1 MELAVSAASW
11 AVGKALAPVTGGLLE
26 AWAASEGLG
35 PNVDALKVEL
45 LYAQAMLEN
54 TRGREIRSPSLK
66 ELLSKLRQLA
76 YDADDVLDELEYFRI
91 QDELDGTYHAADAHA
106 GGCVHGLA
114 LNARHTARA
123 VAAKLNLCS
132 GGSAGDVIV
141 AGDPAQQDKNAKQ
154 GCLSASVCSCG
165 GRQTVSSLP
174 PSPTNQDDGQEAA
187 PACGFSKCLLFSL
200 PCCFFILPSVGA
212 CSDLSEEHNMTGNG
226 RQFLGA
232 VLPPKVQRC
241 FSGVCLCRKRE
252 TSSSPP
258 APSNQCEKKV
268 GGGCG
273 CLLKVNSTARS
284 AAQVVG
290 KCFPCCSFP
299 SDGDDNTHPGMLE
312 KTNMPED
319 QRRFLC
325 WTSKVQ
331 KGKNTALR
339 PELKFNRVNIS
350 TKMKDIIEHLKPIC
364 AKVSN
369 ILNLEFMGT
378 NRITEKDIAK
388 KRPITTPET
397 TEPQL
402 YGREQQKKIILDIA
416 HGNSSADNE
425 LVVLP
430 IVGPGG
436 IGKTTFTQHVYEELK
451 NNPFEVA
458 IWICV
463 SLNFNAGRLAQEAVK
478 KVPEVDKEEENSSAE
493 ELIEQR
499 LKAKRFLLVLDDMWA
514 CHEDEWKKLLAPF
527 RRGGGKGSMV
537 IVTTRIHEVA
547 KMVIKTVH
555 CPIEMERLEGEDFMH
570 FFEACIFGG
579 QQPWE
584 GHTDLREV
592 GENIVSKMKGFP
604 LAAKTVGRL
613 LRSQLTLEHWTKVL
627 ESKEWELQTNDDD
640 IMPALKLSYDYLP
653 FHLQQCFYYCG
664 LFPEDYEFDSKELVH
679 LWIGLDI
686 VQPCDLTR
694 RIEDVGLNYL
704 NGLVNHGFLKKNER
718 KDGSPY
724 YVVHDLLHNLAVNIS
739 SFECLSI
746 CSSNVKSIQIRQDVR
761 HLSIIVDNKEVE
773 DINTFKYYKDDLSV
787 LDKRL
792 NVENL
797 RTLMVFGEH
806 SGSFAKT
813 FCDLFEKARALRAIY
828 LFGASSYAMKDMLN
842 KLPKHIHLRY
852 LRIKSTDGTEDIDFN
867 LSALTRLY
875 HLEVIDMQEFKGHC
889 GFTFTRHM
897 SNLAKLRH
905 FLVPQDKLQL
915 HSNIVEVGKL
925 KLLQELRWFEV
936 GRETKGFELSQLG
949 QLSELGGSLSISS
962 LERIRAMEDVHE
974 ARLKQIKHLHKL
986 TLEWDANRPKKDT
999 IHEENVLEI
1008 LIPASALKRLC
1019 IRGHGG
1025 TKCPQWLGE
1034 NLSVKKL
1041 ESLHLDGVAWNIFP
1055 PIGEFSLVNE
1065 PREEISNN
1073 NICHD
1078 KFQNL
1083 KSLELV
1089 MLPSLRSWIV
1099 KAPCHLF
1106 AQLEVLVIRDCR
1118 ELTELSFSHYACC
1131 QQQKEAKINWFPRL
1145 RELNIEECPKLL
1157 SFPPVP
1163 WTRAPCSV
1171 RIKGVGSDL
1180 EKLVCKENYK
1190 SEYCLKIKM
1199 KGALVSEL
1207 WNMLAFDNLN
1217 EVKELKMDT
1226 CPPLPLHHFQMLSSL
1241 KSLWLDG
1248 GSSIVFP
1255 LVEGE
1260 RHAEYQSPVECITIS
1275 RWDASAK
1282 ELTQLLTYFPNLS
1295 ELNVWSGK
1303 KITWLAAVE
1312 KQATETPALVS
1323 SDNKVDDD
1331 VEIEQQEGTRG
1342 EEEIDASSAEGLLLL
1357 PSQLQKL
1364 LIEACPELS
1373 LCSCSGPADY
1383 KYNKEAGRTST
1394 GRGLQ
1399 GLRSLRSLEI
1409 SDCPRFL
1416 SSYSSSSSSS
1426 CFPFPPSLVHLS
1438 LFGAVGTAT
1447 PLPLSN
1453 LASLTNLTISGC
1465 GELRDEGLR
1474 HLLAQGRLTK
1484 LTVLGTPNFF
1494 AGPEPPLPH
1503 EQVFPSSSSKVQEL
1517 VTDDVAGVL
1526 AAPIC
1531 TLLSSSL
1538 TDLRFWRGK
1547 EVDRFTKEEE
1557 DALQLLTSLEEITFE
1572 DCLPAGLHGLHNLK
1586 RLNIY
1591 DCAAIR
1597 SLPKDCLP
1605 SSLQE
1610 LIIDDCPAIQSLPK
1624 DCLPSSLQKLVIKRC
1639 PAIRSLPKANDL
1651 PSPLRE
1657 LDVRYSENEELRRQ
1671 CRKLIGIIP
1680 VVYA

>member
-91 QDELDGTYHAADAHA
+91 QDELDGTYHAADVHA

-132 GGSAGDVIV
+132 GGSAGDVIL

-187 PACGFSKCLLFSL
+187 PACG
-200 PCCFFILPSVGA
+200 IR
-212 CSDLSEEHNMTGNG
+212 NG

-258 APSNQCEKKV
+258 APSNQCKKKV
-268 GGGCG
+268 GGGCV
-273 CLLKVNSTARS
+273 CLLKVTSTARS

-299 SDGDDNTHPGMLE
+299 SDSDDNTHPGMLE

-331 KGKNTALR
+331 KGKNTALP

-350 TKMKDIIEHLKPIC
+350 TKMKDIIDHLKPIC

-478 KVPEVDKEEENSSAE
+478 KVPKVVNEKENSSVE

-537 IVTTRIHEVA
+537 IVTTRIREVA

-555 CPIEMERLEGEDFMH
+555 CPVIEMERLEGEDFMH

-592 GENIVSKMKGFP
+592 GENIVSKLKGFP

-694 RIEDVGLNYL
+694 RIEDVGLNYI
-704 NGLVNHGFLKKNER
+704 NDLVNHGFLKKNER

-761 HLSIIVDNKEVE
+761 HLSIMVDNKDVE

-806 SGSFAKT
+806 SGSFANT

-852 LRIKSTDGTEDIDFN
+852 LRIKSTDGTEDDTEDRDFN

-897 SNLAKLRH
+897 SNLPKLRH

-936 GRETKGFELSQLG
+936 GETKGFELSQLG

-974 ARLKQIKHLHKL
+974 ARLIQIKHLHKL

-1008 LIPASALKRLC
+1008 LIPPSALKGLC

-1065 PREEISNN
+1065 PCEEISNN

-1083 KSLELV
+1083 KRLELV

-1106 AQLEVLVIRDCR
+1106 AQLEVLAIRDCR

-1145 RELNIEECPKLL
+1145 WELNIEDCPKLL

-1163 WTRAPCSV
+1163 WTTAPCPV
-1171 RIKGVGSDL
+1171 RIKGVGSGL
-1180 EKLVCKENYK
+1180 KKLVCEEDYK
-1190 SEYCLKIKM
+1190 SEYSLEIKM

-1207 WNMLAFDNLN
+1207 WNMLAFDNLT
-1217 EVKELKMDT
+1217 ELKKLEMDT

-1241 KSLWLDG
+1241 KSLGLYG
-1248 GSSIVFP
+1248 ASSSVFP
-1255 LVEGE
+1255 LVEGV
-1260 RHAEYQSPVECITIS
+1260 RHAEYHSPAECIDIS
-1275 RWDASAK
+1275 QWDASAK

-1295 ELNVWSGK
+1295 ELNMWSCE
-1303 KITWLAAVE
+1303 KITGLAVVE

-1364 LIEACPELS
+1364 WIYNSPELN

-1409 SDCPRFL
+1409 IDCPRFNHIGMWGFK
-1416 SSYSSSSSSS
+1416 SR
-1426 CFPFPPSLVHLS
+1426 
-1438 LFGAVGTAT
+1438 GTA
-1447 PLPLSN
+1447 
-1453 LASLTNLTISGC
+1453 ASP
-1465 GELRDEGLR
+1465 RPR
-1474 HLLAQGRLTK
+1474 
-1484 LTVLGTPNFF
+1484 
-1494 AGPEPPLPH
+1494 LPH
-1503 EQVFPSSSSKVQEL
+1503 RIKNPRNPQFLRWSRAP
-1517 VTDDVAGVL
+1517 
-1526 AAPIC
+1526 AAP
-1531 TLLSSSL
+1531 
-1538 TDLRFWRGK
+1538 
-1547 EVDRFTKEEE
+1547 
-1557 DALQLLTSLEEITFE
+1557 
-1572 DCLPAGLHGLHNLK
+1572 
-1586 RLNIY
+1586 
-1591 DCAAIR
+1591 
-1597 SLPKDCLP
+1597 
-1605 SSLQE
+1605 
-1610 LIIDDCPAIQSLPK
+1610 
-1624 DCLPSSLQKLVIKRC
+1624 
-1639 PAIRSLPKANDL
+1639 
-1651 PSPLRE
+1651 
-1657 LDVRYSENEELRRQ
+1657 
-1671 CRKLIGIIP
+1671 
-1680 VVYA
+1680 

>member
-114 LNARHTARA
+114 LNAGHTARA

-132 GGSAGDVIV
+132 GGSAGDVIL
-141 AGDPAQQDKNAKQ
+141 AGDPAQQHKNAKQ

-187 PACGFSKCLLFSL
+187 PACG
-200 PCCFFILPSVGA
+200 IR
-212 CSDLSEEHNMTGNG
+212 NG

-273 CLLKVNSTARS
+273 CLLKVTSTARS

-331 KGKNTALR
+331 KGKNTALP
-339 PELKFNRVNIS
+339 PELKFNRVDIS

-478 KVPEVDKEEENSSAE
+478 IIPEVDGKNKKGSDQVPEVDKEEENSSAE

-537 IVTTRIHEVA
+537 IVTTRIREVA

-555 CPIEMERLEGEDFMH
+555 CPIIEMERLEGEDFMH

-592 GENIVSKMKGFP
+592 GENIVSKLKGFP

-694 RIEDVGLNYL
+694 IIEDVGLNYL
-704 NGLVNHGFLKKNER
+704 NDLVNHGFLKKNER

-792 NVENL
+792 NIENL

-828 LFGASSYAMKDMLN
+828 LFGESSYAMKDMLN

-852 LRIKSTDGTEDIDFN
+852 LRIKSTAGTKDIDFN

-962 LERIRAMEDVHE
+962 LERIRAMEDVHK

-1008 LIPASALKRLC
+1008 LIPPSALKDLC

-1145 RELNIEECPKLL
+1145 RELKIKKCPKLL

-1163 WTRAPCSV
+1163 WTRAPCSAE
-1171 RIKGVGSDL
+1171 IEGVGSGL
-1180 EKLVCKENYK
+1180 EELVCKEDYK
-1190 SEYCLKIKM
+1190 SGYSLEIEM

-1217 EVKELKMDT
+1217 EVKDLKMDT

-1241 KSLWLDG
+1241 KSLRLYG
-1248 GSSIVFP
+1248 ASSIVFP

-1260 RHAEYQSPVECITIS
+1260 RHAEYQSPVERIAIDG
-1275 RWDASAK
+1275 WDASAK
-1282 ELTQLLTYFPNLS
+1282 ELTQLLTYFPKLS
-1295 ELNVWSGK
+1295 ELNMQSCK
-1303 KITWLAAVE
+1303 KITGLAVVE

-1409 SDCPRFL
+1409 NGCPRFL

-1426 CFPFPPSLVHLS
+1426 CFPFPPSLEHLS

-1453 LASLTNLTISGC
+1453 LTSLTNLIILDC
-1465 GELRDEGLR
+1465 GDLRGEGLR
-1474 HLLAQGRLTK
+1474 HLLAQGRLTH
-1484 LTVLGTPNFF
+1484 LGVLGTPNFF

-1503 EQVFPSSSSKVQEL
+1503 EQEFPSSSSKLQVL
-1517 VTDDVAGVL
+1517 DTDDIARVL

-1531 TLLSSSL
+1531 TLLSLSL
-1538 TDLRFWRGK
+1538 TDLKFCCGK
-1547 EVDRFTKEEE
+1547 EVDRFTNEQE
-1557 DALQLLTSLEEITFE
+1557 DALRLLNSLEKITFE
-1572 DCLPAGLHGLHNLK
+1572 GKLQGLPAGLQVLRNLK

-1591 DCAAIR
+1591 NCAAIR

-1605 SSLQE
+1605 SSLQ
-1610 LIIDDCPAIQSLPK
+1610 
-1624 DCLPSSLQKLVIKRC
+1624 KLVIKEC

-1657 LDVRYSENEELRRQ
+1657 LDVRDSENEELRRQ

>member
-54 TRGREIRSPSLK
+54 TRGREIGSPSLK

-114 LNARHTARA
+114 LNARDTI
-123 VAAKLNLCS
+123 AAKLNLCS
-132 GGSAGDVIV
+132 GGSAGDVIL
-141 AGDPAQQDKNAKQ
+141 AGDPALQDKNAKQ

-187 PACGFSKCLLFSL
+187 P
-200 PCCFFILPSVGA
+200 
-212 CSDLSEEHNMTGNG
+212 DHNMTGNG

-268 GGGCG
+268 GGGYG
-273 CLLKVNSTARS
+273 CPLKVTSTARS

-299 SDGDDNTHPGMLE
+299 SNGDDNTHPGMLE

-331 KGKNTALR
+331 KGKNTALP
-339 PELKFNRVNIS
+339 PELKFNRVDIS

-436 IGKTTFTQHVYEELK
+436 IGKTTFTQHVYEEL
-451 NNPFEVA
+451 NNNLFEVA
-458 IWICV
+458 IWKCV

-478 KVPEVDKEEENSSAE
+478 KVPKVVNEKENSSAE

-499 LKAKRFLLVLDDMWA
+499 LKAKRFLLVLDDI
-514 CHEDEWKKLLAPF
+514 
-527 RRGGGKGSMV
+527 RGGGKGSMV
-537 IVTTRIHEVA
+537 IVTTRIREVA
-547 KMVIKTVH
+547 EMVKTVD
-555 CPIEMERLEGEDFMH
+555 CPIIEMGRLEGEDFMH

-584 GHTDLREV
+584 GHTDLSEV
-592 GENIVSKMKGFP
+592 GKNIVSKLKGFP

-653 FHLQQCFYYCG
+653 FHQQQCFYYCG

-686 VQPCDLTR
+686 VQPCDLNR

-704 NGLVNHGFLKKNER
+704 NDLVNHGFLKKNER

-852 LRIKSTDGTEDIDFN
+852 LRIKWTDGTEDDTEDIDFN

-875 HLEVIDMQEFKGHC
+875 HLEVIDMQEFKGHY
-889 GFTFTRHM
+889 GFTFTFTRHM

-962 LERIRAMEDVHE
+962 LERIRAMEDVHK

-1008 LIPASALKRLC
+1008 LIPPSALKDLC

-1145 RELNIEECPKLL
+1145 RELKIKKCPKLL

-1163 WTRAPCSV
+1163 WTRAPCSAE
-1171 RIKGVGSDL
+1171 IEGVGSGL
-1180 EKLVCKENYK
+1180 EELVCKENYK
-1190 SEYCLKIKM
+1190 SEYRLKIKM

-1217 EVKELKMDT
+1217 EVKDLKMDT

-1241 KSLWLDG
+1241 KSLRLYG
-1248 GSSIVFP
+1248 ASSIVFP

-1260 RHAEYQSPVECITIS
+1260 RHAEYQSPVERIAIDG
-1275 RWDASAK
+1275 WDASAK
-1282 ELTQLLTYFPNLS
+1282 ELTQLLTYFPKLS
-1295 ELNVWSGK
+1295 ELNMQSCK
-1303 KITWLAAVE
+1303 KITGLAVVE

-1357 PSQLQKL
+1357 PSQLQML
-1364 LIEACPELS
+1364 SISRCPELS

-1399 GLRSLRSLEI
+1399 GLRSLRSLRI

-1426 CFPFPPSLVHLS
+1426 CFPFPPSLEHLY
-1438 LFGAVGTAT
+1438 LKGAVGTAT

-1453 LASLTNLTISGC
+1453 LASLTNLTIWEC
-1465 GELRDEGLR
+1465 GDLRVEGLR
-1474 HLLAQGRLTK
+1474 HLLAQDRLTK
-1484 LTVLGTPNFF
+1484 LEVSETPNFF

-1503 EQVFPSSSSKVQEL
+1503 EQEFPSSSSKLQEL
-1517 VTDDVAGVL
+1517 ETDDVAGVL

-1538 TDLRFWRGK
+1538 TDLRFWGDEK
-1547 EVDRFTKEEE
+1547 VDRFTKVQE
-1557 DALQLLTSLEEITFE
+1557 DALRLLTSLEEITFGGC
-1572 DCLPAGLHGLHNLK
+1572 DKLQGLPAGLQGLRNLK
-1586 RLNIY
+1586 RLNIVS
-1591 DCAAIR
+1591 CAAIRWLPKDGLPISLQKLEIVNCLAIR

-1610 LIIDDCPAIQSLPK
+1610 LDISYCPAIQSLPK
-1624 DCLPSSLQKLVIKRC
+1624 DCLPSSLQKLVIKEC

-1657 LDVRYSENEELRRQ
+1657 LDVRDSENEELRRQ

>member
-1 MELAVSAASW
+1 
-11 AVGKALAPVTGGLLE
+11 
-26 AWAASEGLG
+26 
-35 PNVDALKVEL
+35 
-45 LYAQAMLEN
+45 MLDN

-91 QDELDGTYHAADAHA
+91 QDELDGTYHATDAHA

-132 GGSAGDVIV
+132 GGSAGDVIL

-187 PACGFSKCLLFSL
+187 PACG
-200 PCCFFILPSVGA
+200 IR
-212 CSDLSEEHNMTGNG
+212 NG

-273 CLLKVNSTARS
+273 CLLKVTSTARS

-299 SDGDDNTHPGMLE
+299 SDSDDNTHPGMLE

-331 KGKNTALR
+331 KGKNTALP

-402 YGREQQKKIILDIA
+402 YGREQQKKIILDFA

-458 IWICV
+458 IWIRA

-478 KVPEVDKEEENSSAE
+478 KVPKVVNEKENSSVE

-514 CHEDEWKKLLAPF
+514 CHEDEWKKMLAPF

-537 IVTTRIHEVA
+537 IVTTRIREVA

-555 CPIEMERLEGEDFMH
+555 CPVIEMERLEGEDFMH

-584 GHTDLREV
+584 GHTDIREV
-592 GENIVSKMKGFP
+592 GENIVSKLKGFP

-704 NGLVNHGFLKKNER
+704 NDLVNHGFLKKNER

-761 HLSIIVDNKEVE
+761 HLVDNKEVE

-792 NVENL
+792 NIENL

-828 LFGASSYAMKDMLN
+828 LFGASSYAMKDMLK

-852 LRIKSTDGTEDIDFN
+852 LRIKSTDGTEDDTEDRDFN

-949 QLSELGGSLSISS
+949 QLSELG
-962 LERIRAMEDVHE
+962 
-974 ARLKQIKHLHKL
+974 
-986 TLEWDANRPKKDT
+986 
-999 IHEENVLEI
+999 ENVLEI
-1008 LIPASALKRLC
+1008 LIPPSALKGLC

-1041 ESLHLDGVAWNIFP
+1041 ESLHLYGVAWNIFP

-1083 KSLELV
+1083 KRLELV

-1145 RELNIEECPKLL
+1145 RELKIKKCPKLL

-1163 WTRAPCSV
+1163 WTRAPCSAE
-1171 RIKGVGSDL
+1171 IEGVGSDL

-1190 SEYCLKIKM
+1190 SEYCLEIKM

-1241 KSLWLDG
+1241 KSLRLYG
-1248 GSSIVFP
+1248 ASSIVFP

-1260 RHAEYQSPVECITIS
+1260 RHAEYQSPAECITIS
-1275 RWDASAK
+1275 PWDASAK

-1295 ELNVWSGK
+1295 KLNVWSGK
-1303 KITWLAAVE
+1303 KITGLAAVE

-1342 EEEIDASSAEGLLLL
+1342 DEEIDASSAEGLLLL
-1357 PSQLQKL
+1357 PSQLQML
-1364 LIEACPELS
+1364 WIANCPELS

-1399 GLRSLRSLEI
+1399 G
-1409 SDCPRFL
+1409 
-1416 SSYSSSSSSS
+1416 
-1426 CFPFPPSLVHLS
+1426 
-1438 LFGAVGTAT
+1438 
-1447 PLPLSN
+1447 
-1453 LASLTNLTISGC
+1453 
-1465 GELRDEGLR
+1465 EGLR
-1474 HLLAQGRLTK
+1474 HLLAQGCLTK
-1484 LTVLGTPNFF
+1484 LRVLGTPNFF

-1503 EQVFPSSSSKVQEL
+1503 EQEFPSSYSKLQVLE
-1517 VTDDVAGVL
+1517 TADVAGVL

-1531 TLLSSSL
+1531 TLLSPSL
-1538 TDLRFWRGK
+1538 TDLRFCWDE
-1547 EVDRFTKEEE
+1547 EVDRFTKEQA
-1557 DALQLLTSLEEITFE
+1557 DALRLLTSLEEITF
-1572 DCLPAGLHGLHNLK
+1572 CGCHKLQGLPAGLQGLRNLQ
-1586 RLNIY
+1586 RLNIWS
-1591 DCAAIR
+1591 CWAIR
-1597 SLPKDCLP
+1597 WLPKDCLPSSLQELNISDCPAIQSLPKDCLP

-1610 LIIDDCPAIQSLPK
+1610 LKISHCPAIQSLPK
-1624 DCLPSSLQKLVIKRC
+1624 DCLPSSLQKLVIERC

-1657 LDVRYSENEELRRQ
+1657 LDVQYSKNEELRRQ